1 MNNIEWSLQDAKN
14 KFSEVVNA
22 ADAGEPQI
30 VTKRGVP
37 TAVVLSIKEFNKYKK
52 MLALKLPTFADH
64 LLSIPV
70 DGSHSADGSSNGE
83 FERLDVK
90 PRDIS

>member
-1 MNNIEWSLQDAKN
+1 MHSIEWSLQDAKN

-37 TAVVLSIKEFNKYKK
+37 TAVVLSVRDFAKYKK

-70 DGSHSADGSSNGE
+70 NESSSDKE

-90 PRDIS
+90 PRDIF

>member
-1 MNNIEWSLQDAKN
+1 MPSTQWSLQDAKN

-37 TAVVLSIKEFNKYKK
+37 TAVVLSIKEFSAYQKII
-52 MLALKLPTFADH
+52 ALKRPSFTDH
-64 LLSIPV
+64 LLAIP
-70 DGSHSADGSSNGE
+70 ADTDNIE
-83 FERLDVK
+83 FERLDVE
-90 PRDIS
+90 PRRLFEN

>member
-1 MNNIEWSLQDAKN
+1 MHSIEWSLQDAKN

-37 TAVVLSIKEFNKYKK
+37 TAVVLSVKEFAKYKK

-64 LLSIPV
+64 LLDIPV
-70 DGSHSADGSSNGE
+70 DDSNLADD

-90 PRDIS
+90 PRDIF

>member
-1 MNNIEWSLQDAKN
+1 MHSIEWSLQDAKN

-30 VTKRGVP
+30 VTKRGVS
-37 TAVVLSIKEFNKYKK
+37 TAVVLSVREFAKYKK

-64 LLSIPV
+64 LLDIPV
-70 DGSHSADGSSNGE
+70 DGSDSNDD

-90 PRDIS
+90 PRDIF

>member
-1 MNNIEWSLQDAKN
+1 MHNIEWSLQDAKN

-37 TAVVLSIKEFNKYKK
+37 TAVVLSVKEFAKYKK

-64 LLSIPV
+64 LLDIP
-70 DGSHSADGSSNGE
+70 ADELDSKSD

-90 PRDIS
+90 PRDVF

>member
-1 MNNIEWSLQDAKN
+1 MHSIEWSLQDAKN

-37 TAVVLSIKEFNKYKK
+37 TAVVLSIKEFSEYQKIMAAKRPS
-52 MLALKLPTFADH
+52 LTDH
-64 LLSIPV
+64 LLNMPV
-70 DGSHSADGSSNGE
+70 DDGE
-83 FERLDVK
+83 FERLDVE
-90 PRDIS
+90 PRDFL

>member
-1 MNNIEWSLQDAKN
+1 MHSIEWSLQDAKN

-37 TAVVLSIKEFNKYKK
+37 TAVVLSVKEFAKYKK

-64 LLSIPV
+64 LLDIPADDSNFV
-70 DGSHSADGSSNGE
+70 DD
-83 FERLDVK
+83 FKRLDVK
-90 PRDIS
+90 PRDIF

>member
-1 MNNIEWSLQDAKN
+1 MLLTQWSLQDAKN

-22 ADAGEPQI
+22 ADAGVPQI

-37 TAVVLSIKEFNKYKK
+37 TAVVLSIKEFSVYQKII
-52 MLALKLPTFADH
+52 ALNRPSFIDH
-64 LLSIPV
+64 LLAIPAEN
-70 DGSHSADGSSNGE
+70 DDDNID

-90 PRDIS
+90 PRDFF

>member
-1 MNNIEWSLQDAKN
+1 MHTIEWSLQDAKN

-37 TAVVLSIKEFNKYKK
+37 TAVVLSIKEFDKYKK
-52 MLALKLPTFADH
+52 ILALKLPTFADH
-64 LLSIPV
+64 LLSMP
-70 DGSHSADGSSNGE
+70 DSGSSLDDE

-90 PRDIS
+90 PRDIF

>member
-37 TAVVLSIKEFNKYKK
+37 TAVVLSIKEFSEYKK
-52 MLALKLPTFADH
+52 LLALKLPTFTDH
-64 LLSIPV
+64 LLNMPIDES
-70 DGSHSADGSSNGE
+70 GTE
-83 FERLDVK
+83 FERLHVE
-90 PRDIS
+90 PRDFL

>member
-1 MNNIEWSLQDAKN
+1 MHNIEWSLQDAKN

-37 TAVVLSIKEFNKYKK
+37 TAVVLSVKEFAKYKK
-52 MLALKLPTFADH
+52 LLALKLPTFADH
-64 LLSIPV
+64 LLDIPV
-70 DGSHSADGSSNGE
+70 DSSNPNDD
-83 FERLDVK
+83 FERLNVE
-90 PRDIS
+90 PRDIF

>member
-1 MNNIEWSLQDAKN
+1 MHDIEWSLQDAKN

-37 TAVVLSIKEFNKYKK
+37 TAVVLSVREFAKYKK

-64 LLSIPV
+64 LLNIPV
-70 DGSHSADGSSNGE
+70 DDSSSDDG

-90 PRDIS
+90 PRDVF

>member
-1 MNNIEWSLQDAKN
+1 MHNIEWSLQDAKN

-37 TAVVLSIKEFNKYKK
+37 TAVVLSVKEFAKYKK
-52 MLALKLPTFADH
+52 MLALKLPTFTDH
-64 LLSIPV
+64 LLDIP
-70 DGSHSADGSSNGE
+70 ADGSNLDDDL
-83 FERLDVK
+83 ERLDVK
-90 PRDIS
+90 PRDIF

>member
-1 MNNIEWSLQDAKN
+1 MQRIEWSLQDAKN

-30 VTKRGVP
+30 VTKRGIP
-37 TAVVLSIKEFNKYKK
+37 TAVVLSVKEFNKYKK
-52 MLALKLPTFADH
+52 MLALKLPTFTDH
-64 LLSIPV
+64 LLNIPV
-70 DGSHSADGSSNGE
+70 DDSDSILDDV

-90 PRDIS
+90 PRDIF